1 MALHI
6 TTHGDIDQIVVSSLS
21 REFVRKI
28 YRHCWGKNNTP
39 YFAGNCFRGVLYFD
53 ERLAGKYAE
62 DLGLSWNGWLSIP
75 KFHHRTG
82 ASYEHGLTLTVD
94 AGDGPVTVAAAGLE
108 VEEKR
113 PRLGDFLGRIGQG
126 EVLCLLGSVDK
137 GEMAFSLPDCTGPF
151 DPEKLSVRVERFSDL
166 YCEEAIVTGLAYD
179 GRILSMETGQSRGKS
194 MIDPLLIS
202 RDGGLLDMY
211 DFA

>member
-62 DLGLSWNGWLSIP
+62 DLGLSWNGWLSVP

-82 ASYEHGLTLTVD
+82 ACYEHGLTLAVD
-94 AGDGPVTVAAAGLE
+94 AGDGPVTVAVAGLE
-108 VEEKR
+108 VVETR
-113 PRLGDFLGRIGQG
+113 PRLADFLERIGQG
-126 EVLCLLGSVDK
+126 EVLCLLGAVDK
-137 GEMAFSLPDCTGPF
+137 GEMTFSLPDCTGPF
-151 DPEKLSVRVERFSDL
+151 DPDKLSVRVERLSDL

-179 GRILSMETGQSRGKS
+179 GRTLSMETGQSRGKS
-194 MIDPLLIS
+194 MIDPLLIG
-202 RDGGLLDMY
+202 RDGALLDMY